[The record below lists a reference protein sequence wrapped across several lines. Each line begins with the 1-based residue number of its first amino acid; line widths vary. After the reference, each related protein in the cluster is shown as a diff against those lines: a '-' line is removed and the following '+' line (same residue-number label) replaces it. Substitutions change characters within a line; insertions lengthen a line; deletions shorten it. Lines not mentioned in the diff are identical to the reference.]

1 MNLILIGFMGSGKTV
16 IGKRLASILNYS
28 WQDTDALILKRVNL
42 SSIKEIFTDKGE
54 LFFRESEILV
64 CRELQTSKNTI
75 ISTGG
80 GAIQNKIC
88 LDYLRQNDSVVCHLD
103 VSFDV
108 AIERIGSNLDRPL
121 IKDLK
126 SARELYDL
134 RAPLYKA
141 FSDFSI
147 ETNNISEDAI
157 SEKIL
162 HIIQTKLSIYAF

>member
-28 WQDTDALILKRVNL
+28 WQDTDALILKKTNL
-42 SSIKEIFTDKGE
+42 SSIKEIFRLKGE

-64 CRELQTSKNTI
+64 CKELQRNQNTI

-80 GAIQNKIC
+80 GVIQNKIC
-88 LDYLRQNDSVVCHLD
+88 LDYLWQNGSVVVHLD
-103 VSFDV
+103 VRFDV

-121 IKDLK
+121 INDLK
-126 SARELYDL
+126 IARELYDL

-141 FSDFSI
+141 FSDFTI
-147 ETNNISEDAI
+147 DTNNCSEHAI

-162 HIIQTKLSIYAF
+162 YLTKTKCSIYAF